1 MHALLLADP
10 GRRLALLSGSL
21 VLAEQILASPFD
33 LPGPL
38 PDHLRIAWSVER
50 AVVAALAADVPTLDL
65 LAGEL
70 AAAGAD
76 SEATLV
82 SGLRADLAWER
93 RAALE
98 AFERASALPA
108 GGQPDTRAFALTFQA
123 QLLDALGEPAEALG
137 RLQEAMRLT
146 EVRGDAS
153 PFLGWSRSGTPMP
166 VLLARLHRAHGEHFS
181 GWPRELVEAAD
192 DRRGVVRPSGHG
204 SPDLAGG
211 RARSWQ
217 PELSPREHDVLVELA
232 RGATYADIAAN
243 LYLSENTVKTHVSS
257 LYRKLGA
264 SRRSEALAVARRRQ
278 LV

>member
-1 MHALLLADP
+1 M
-10 GRRLALLSGSL
+10 
-21 VLAEQILASPFD
+21 
-33 LPGPL
+33 
-38 PDHLRIAWSVER
+38 
-50 AVVAALAADVPTLDL
+50 DL

-146 EVRGDAS
+146 EVRGDAA

-166 VLLARLHRAHGEHFS
+166 ALLARLKRAHGEHFS
-181 GWPRELVEAAD
+181 GWPRELAEAAE
-192 DRRGVVRPSGHG
+192 DRRGAARLF
-204 SPDLAGG
+204 SPGTAAESAWQGEE
-211 RARSWQ
+211 RHWQ

-264 SRRSEALAVARRRQ
+264 SRRSKALAVARRRQ